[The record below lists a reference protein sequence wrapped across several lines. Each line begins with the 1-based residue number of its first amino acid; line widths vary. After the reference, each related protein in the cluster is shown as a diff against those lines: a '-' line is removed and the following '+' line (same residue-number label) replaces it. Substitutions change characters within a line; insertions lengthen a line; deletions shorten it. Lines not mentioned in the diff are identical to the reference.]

1 MIIFVF
7 YWLISLVILTILLI
21 LAKNHG
27 VIISNVVNFP
37 SNSSTEKYFED
48 ITKFC

>member
-21 LAKNHG
+21 LAKKLWCNY
-27 VIISNVVNFP
+27 
-37 SNSSTEKYFED
+37 KQRR
-48 ITKFC
+48 